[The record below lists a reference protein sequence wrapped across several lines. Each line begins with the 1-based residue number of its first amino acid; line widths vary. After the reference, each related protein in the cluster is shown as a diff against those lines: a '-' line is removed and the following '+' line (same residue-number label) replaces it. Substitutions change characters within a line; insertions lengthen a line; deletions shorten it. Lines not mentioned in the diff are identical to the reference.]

1 MTRRDPPSPADVGG
15 SADQDARRAANGP
28 GTADQ
33 DAQGRPLV
41 WNVAG
46 LLGEGVGA
54 MRDYVFENVR
64 LDLGEDLRLAAP
76 VSGRVHL
83 ARTNRGLLVD
93 GDVTAVLAM
102 ECARCLRDIEVPI
115 TAEFESEARPSI
127 DLATGAPVAPDP
139 ADEEDDVVRLSDHH
153 ELDLERSV
161 REAIQLAEP
170 IAPLDRPDCPGL
182 CVVCGL
188 PLDEG
193 SHDHPDD
200 DVDPRLEALRAF
212 REE

>member
-1 MTRRDPPSPADVGG
+1 MTPRDPRSPADHGRSV
-15 SADQDARRAANGP
+15 
-28 GTADQ
+28 DQ

-64 LDLGEDLRLAAP
+64 LDLGEELQLAAP

-115 TAEFESEARPSI
+115 TAEFQQEARPSI
-127 DLATGAPVAPDP
+127 DLATGAPLAADP
-139 ADEEDDVVRLSDHH
+139 SDEEDDVVRLSDHH

-193 SHDHPDD
+193 THDHPDD

>member
-1 MTRRDPPSPADVGG
+1 MTGRDSRSAADVGL
-15 SADQDARRAANGP
+15 S
-28 GTADQ
+28 ADQ

-46 LLGEGVGA
+46 LLGDGVGS

-83 ARTNRGLLVD
+83 ARTNRGLLID

-102 ECARCLRDIEVPI
+102 ECARCLREIEVPI
-115 TAEFESEARPSI
+115 TAEFQQEARPSI
-127 DLATGAPVAPDP
+127 DLATGAPVPADP
-139 ADEEDDVVRLSDHH
+139 ADEEDDVVRLTDHH

-193 SHDHPDD
+193 SHDHPEDE
-200 DVDPRLEALRAF
+200 VDPRLEALRAF

>member
-1 MTRRDPPSPADVGG
+1 MTRRDSRSPAE
-15 SADQDARRAANGP
+15 P
-28 GTADQ
+28 GASADQ

-54 MRDYVFENVR
+54 MRDYVFDGVR
-64 LDLGEDLRLAAP
+64 LDLGDDLRLAAP

-102 ECARCLRDIEVPI
+102 ECARCLREIEVPI
-115 TAEFESEARPSI
+115 TAEFQQEARPSI
-127 DLATGAPVAPDP
+127 DLATGAPVSADP

-170 IAPLDRPDCPGL
+170 IAALDRPDCPGL

-193 SHDHPDD
+193 THDHPED